1 MSSEIKVQIAGW
13 LLDPDHP
20 KRFLDSSLAVLESEL
35 KKQGLEKIYSEI
47 ELPLAK
53 ILEEIHQVGI
63 KVDLDFL
70 KKLSIKAAKELEQM
84 TKRIYELA
92 GTPFNLNSP
101 KQLSEVLYEKLKID
115 FKGVPKT
122 KTGLRTTDAEALE
135 TIKARHPV
143 VALILD
149 YRELFKIYSTYIEPL
164 RNLAGPDGRV
174 RTTFLQTNT
183 ATGRL
188 SSQNPNLQNIPAPKG
203 RGSPRSES
211 GRAIIDYG
219 EAIRKSFI
227 AEEGFSLAAFDYSQI
242 ELRVLAS
249 VSDDKRMIDAFKKGL
264 DIHALTASNVYNV
277 DISKVTPEMRRF
289 AKTLNFGV
297 VYGMGSDS
305 FARSSGLS
313 REEAQTFIAEYFN
326 DFNGVRQWQE
336 KTIQAA
342 RDFGYVENLNGRRR
356 ILENINF
363 SNRRLAAEAE
373 RMAINMPIQS
383 LAADIIKV
391 AMIRIARIFKDK
403 GLWMKK
409 VRMLLSI
416 HDELLFEISDDI
428 LKETI
433 PLIEK
438 EMEAAY
444 KLKVPL
450 KVDLAYGKNWAEL

>member
-1 MSSEIKVQIAGW
+1 M
-13 LLDPDHP
+13 
-20 KRFLDSSLAVLESEL
+20 
-35 KKQGLEKIYSEI
+35 
-47 ELPLAK
+47 
-53 ILEEIHQVGI
+53 
-63 KVDLDFL
+63 
-70 KKLSIKAAKELEQM
+70 
-84 TKRIYELA
+84 
-92 GTPFNLNSP
+92 
-101 KQLSEVLYEKLKID
+101 
-115 FKGVPKT
+115 
-122 KTGLRTTDAEALE
+122 
-135 TIKARHPV
+135 
-143 VALILD
+143 
-149 YRELFKIYSTYIEPL
+149 
-164 RNLAGPDGRV
+164 
-174 RTTFLQTNT
+174 
-183 ATGRL
+183 
-188 SSQNPNLQNIPAPKG
+188 
-203 RGSPRSES
+203 
-211 GRAIIDYG
+211 
-219 EAIRKSFI
+219 
-227 AEEGFSLAAFDYSQI
+227 AAFDYSQI

-249 VSDDKRMIDAFKKGL
+249 VSDDERMIEAFRQGI
-264 DIHALTASNVYNV
+264 DIHALTASNIYNV

-297 VYGMGSDS
+297 VYGMGPDA
-305 FARSSGLS
+305 FARASGLS

-326 DFNGVRQWQE
+326 DFQGVKRWQE
-336 KTIQAA
+336 KTITKA
-342 RDFGYVENLNGRRR
+342 REVGYVENLNGRRR

-363 SNRRLAAEAE
+363 SNRRFASEAE

-391 AMIRIARIFKDK
+391 AMIRIARIFQDK

>member
-1 MSSEIKVQIAGW
+1 MK
-13 LLDPDHP
+13 LLNKP
-20 KRFLDSSLAVLESEL
+20 A
-35 KKQGLEKIYSEI
+35 
-47 ELPLAK
+47 
-53 ILEEIHQVGI
+53 
-63 KVDLDFL
+63 
-70 KKLSIKAAKELEQM
+70 
-84 TKRIYELA
+84 
-92 GTPFNLNSP
+92 
-101 KQLSEVLYEKLKID
+101 
-115 FKGVPKT
+115 
-122 KTGLRTTDAEALE
+122 
-135 TIKARHPV
+135 
-143 VALILD
+143 
-149 YRELFKIYSTYIEPL
+149 
-164 RNLAGPDGRV
+164 
-174 RTTFLQTNT
+174 
-183 ATGRL
+183 
-188 SSQNPNLQNIPAPKG
+188 APKG
-203 RGSPRSES
+203 RASPRSES
-211 GRAIIDYG
+211 GRPIIDYG
-219 EAIRKSFI
+219 EAIRKAFI
-227 AEEGFSLAAFDYSQI
+227 AEKGFSLAAFDYSQI

-249 VSDDKRMIDAFKKGL
+249 VSDDERMIDAFKKGL

-383 LAADIIKV
+383 LAADIIKM
-391 AMIRIARIFKDK
+391 AMIKIARIFKDQ
-403 GLWMKK
+403 GLWLKK

-438 EMEAAY
+438 EMESAY
-444 KLKVPL
+444 RLKVPL